1 MVVWRIIWARESMGA
16 DVSQSSLDQLYEP
29 HLQTLMR
36 RTEQSLA
43 ASGFDALV
51 IQAGAPPC
59 QFLDDQDYPFK
70 VNPHFKAWVPI
81 VDNPRC
87 ILLIT
92 PGARPKVLFHQP
104 SDYWH
109 KAARLPQAPW
119 TAAVDLIAMDEPS
132 KAVNIWAG
140 LGRVAYIGPD
150 AAALNAD
157 PAGINPPELLTR
169 LHYDR
174 AVKTAYELECM
185 RRANELGA
193 RGHRAALAAFRGGAC
208 EYEAHMRY
216 LQACGQREEEM
227 PYNNIVA
234 YNENS
239 AVLHY
244 QHLER
249 TAPASL
255 RSFLIDAGA
264 QYRGYASD
272 ITRTYA
278 ASPSRFADLVEAMDK
293 AQQKLCTEIVVG
305 RDYRDVHLSAHRV
318 LGDVMQ
324 GIGLTKLPGQAAL
337 ELGVTSVFFP
347 HGIGHLLGLQVHDV
361 GGVMGDLQGHERPRP
376 EGHPYLRLTRI
387 LEPGVV
393 VTVEPGI
400 YLIDSLL
407 AAAHADKRRA
417 HIDWAVVEELKPY
430 GGVRIEDNVV
440 ATRANPENMTRDAF
454 ARVAVN

>member
-1 MVVWRIIWARESMGA
+1 
-16 DVSQSSLDQLYEP
+16 
-29 HLQTLMR
+29 MR
-36 RTEQSLA
+36 RTERSLA

-51 IQAGAPPC
+51 IHAGSPPT

-87 ILLIT
+87 ILVIA

-104 SDYWH
+104 HDYWH
-109 KAARLPQAPW
+109 KPAALPKDAW
-119 TAAVDLIAMDEPS
+119 TAEVDLIAMGDPS
-132 KAVNIWAG
+132 KASDHWAQ
-140 LGRVAYIGPD
+140 LGHIAYVGPD
-150 AAALNAD
+150 GFAPKAAAASMNS
-157 PAGINPPELLTR
+157 PHLLAR

-174 AVKTAYELECM
+174 AVKTGYELECM
-185 RRANELGA
+185 RRANDLGA
-193 RGHRAALAAFRGGAC
+193 RGHRAALAAFRRGGS
-208 EYEAHMRY
+208 EYEAHMCY
-216 LQACGQREEEM
+216 LEACAQREEEM

-249 TAPASL
+249 AAPKSL

-278 ASPSRFADLVEAMDK
+278 AGPSRFADLIEGLNG
-293 AQQKLCTEIVVG
+293 AQQALCGEIVAG
-305 RDYRDVHLSAHRV
+305 RDYREVHLSAHRR
-318 LGDVMQ
+318 LGDLMQ
-324 GIGLTKLPGQAAL
+324 QIGLTRLPGQAAL

-361 GGVMGDLQGHERPRP
+361 GGVMGDDQGGERHRP
-376 EGHPYLRLTRI
+376 EGHPHLRLTRM

-407 AAAHADKRRA
+407 AAARADSRRT
-417 HIDWAVVEELKPY
+417 HIDWAVVEELRPF
-430 GGVRIEDNVV
+430 GGIRIEDNVA
-440 ATRANPENMTRDAF
+440 ATAGAPENMTRNAF
-454 ARVAVN
+454 DRAA

>member
-1 MVVWRIIWARESMGA
+1 
-16 DVSQSSLDQLYEP
+16 VSESSLDQLYKP

-51 IQAGAPPC
+51 IHAGAPPT

-87 ILLIT
+87 ILVIA
-92 PGARPKVLFHQP
+92 PGARLKVLFHQP
-104 SDYWH
+104 NDYWH
-109 KAARLPQAPW
+109 KPAALPNAAW
-119 TAAVDLIAMDEPS
+119 TGEVELIAMDEPS
-132 KAVNIWAG
+132 KASEHWAQ

-150 AAALNAD
+150 AFAATTD
-157 PAGINPPELLTR
+157 PAGVNPLELLMR

-174 AVKTAYELECM
+174 AVKTGYELECM

-193 RGHRAALAAFRGGAC
+193 RGHVAAAAAFRRGAS
-208 EYEAHMRY
+208 EYEAHMHY
-216 LQACGQREEEM
+216 LAACALREEEM

-249 TAPASL
+249 AAPKTL

-278 ASPSRFADLVEAMDK
+278 ALPGRFADLVEGLDG
-293 AQQKLCTEIVVG
+293 AQQALCGEIVAG
-305 RDYRDVHLSAHRV
+305 RDYREVHLSAHRR
-318 LGDVMQ
+318 LGDLMQ
-324 GIGLTKLPGQAAL
+324 QIGLTRLPGQAAL

-361 GGVMGDLQGHERPRP
+361 GGVMGDDQGHERQRP
-376 EGHPYLRLTRI
+376 EGHPYLRLTRM

-407 AAAHADKRRA
+407 AAAHADSRRP
-417 HIDWAVVEELKPY
+417 HIDWAVAEELRPF
-430 GGVRIEDNVV
+430 GGIRIEDNVV
-440 ATRANPENMTRDAF
+440 ATAAVPENLTRNAF
-454 ARVAVN
+454 ARVV

>member
-1 MVVWRIIWARESMGA
+1 MASGAYFGRVVVVGG
-16 DVSQSSLDQLYEP
+16 DVTGSSLDQLYRP

-51 IQAGAPPC
+51 IHAGSPPT
-59 QFLDDQDYPFK
+59 QFLDDQDYPYK

-87 ILLIT
+87 ILLVA
-92 PGARPKVLFHQP
+92 PGARLKVLFYQP
-104 SDYWH
+104 DDYWH
-109 KAARLPQAPW
+109 KPARLPQAPW
-119 TAAVDLIAMDEPS
+119 TAEVDLIAMNEPS
-132 KAVNIWAG
+132 KASDHWAN

-150 AAALNAD
+150 AFAAGAD
-157 PAGINPPELLTR
+157 PASINPPDLLAR

-193 RGHRAALAAFRGGAC
+193 RGHRAALAAFRRGGS

-216 LQACGQREEEM
+216 LEACAQREEEM

-249 TAPASL
+249 AAPASL

-272 ITRTYA
+272 ITRTHA
-278 ASPSRFADLVEAMDK
+278 AFPSRFADLVEALDA
-293 AQQKLCTEIVVG
+293 AQRVLCNEIVAG
-305 RDYRDVHLSAHRV
+305 RDYREVHLSAHRS

-324 GIGLTKLPGQAAL
+324 RVGLTKLPGQAAL

-361 GGVMGDLQGHERPRP
+361 GGVMGDTLGNERQRP
-376 EGHPYLRLTRI
+376 EGHPYLRLTRM

-407 AAAHADKRRA
+407 AAAHADSRRA
-417 HIDWAVVEELKPY
+417 HIDWAVVEELKPF
-430 GGVRIEDNVV
+430 GGIRIEDNVV
-440 ATRANPENMTRDAF
+440 TTAAQPENMTRDAF
-454 ARVAVN
+454 ARVA